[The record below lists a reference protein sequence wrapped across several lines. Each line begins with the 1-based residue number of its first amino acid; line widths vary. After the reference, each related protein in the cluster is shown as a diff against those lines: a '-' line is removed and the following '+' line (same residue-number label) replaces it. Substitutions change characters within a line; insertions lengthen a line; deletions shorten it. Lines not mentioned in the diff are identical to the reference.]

1 MREQF
6 APGNFLELSDSEK
19 LSRKS
24 FDNLPSGFKLTATS
38 DLLTTLPVVR
48 PVDYELS
55 YLRRERIVPKGMI
68 KLFVLAYNFLVKGSA
83 VRQSGLSQQQQRIS
97 LNAPPQVEL
106 TQETFAIANAF
117 DLKSHVTTASGPV
130 LFATQAEAY
139 QKQQALIAENP
150 ALAGQIQV
158 VSNFELNPN

>member
-1 MREQF
+1 
-6 APGNFLELSDSEK
+6 LSDSEK

-55 YLRRERIVPKGMI
+55 YLRRERIVPKGLI
-68 KLFVLAYNFLVKGSA
+68 KLFVRAYDRLVKGSA
-83 VRQSGLSQQQQRIS
+83 VRQSGLAQQQKRVS
-97 LNAPPQVEL
+97 LNAPPQVGL
-106 TQETFAIANAF
+106 PPETFAVANAA

-139 QKQQALIAENP
+139 QQQQELIAQNP

-158 VSNFELNPN
+158 VSHFELNLH